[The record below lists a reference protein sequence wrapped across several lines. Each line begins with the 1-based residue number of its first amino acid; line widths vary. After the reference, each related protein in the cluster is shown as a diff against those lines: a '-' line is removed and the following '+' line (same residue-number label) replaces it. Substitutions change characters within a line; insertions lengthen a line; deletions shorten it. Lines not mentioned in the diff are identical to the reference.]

1 MKSLIHVWFAG
12 LDEEDRLLSS
22 GPPSPALAEIRL
34 INDNSY
40 HQKHQVIRV
49 RPVRIYKGWHVYGV
63 IGTQKT

>member
-1 MKSLIHVWFAG
+1 MKSLIHIRFAG
-12 LDEEDRLLSS
+12 WDEEDHLLSS
-22 GPPSPALAEIRL
+22 GPQSPVLAEIRL

-40 HQKHQVIRV
+40 HQKHQVIHV